1 MFQLVLIS
9 FCNVSIKIIL
19 VRMDFS
25 WDILL
30 FKFRNTESIL
40 NQMKH
45 LKQIRKKKHFYS
57 SVKKGH
63 IMKKLH
69 FFIFIRR

>member
-1 MFQLVLIS
+1 
-9 FCNVSIKIIL
+9 
-19 VRMDFS
+19 MDFS

-69 FFIFIRR
+69 FFIFIWR